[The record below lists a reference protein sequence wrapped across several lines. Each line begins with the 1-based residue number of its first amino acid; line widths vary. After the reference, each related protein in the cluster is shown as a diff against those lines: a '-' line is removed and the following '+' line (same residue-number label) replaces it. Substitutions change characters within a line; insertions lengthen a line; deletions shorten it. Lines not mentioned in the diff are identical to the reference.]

1 MLEVEVKYRVENVD
15 YVKSR
20 LVKLGAKHIETV
32 VEVDYYYQH
41 PCRDFKKSDEA
52 LRIRVSNGKYTL
64 TYKGPRIPGAVKAR
78 EEISVEFRDF
88 KKLDTIL
95 RKLGFKHLATIV
107 KKRDIYALGEF
118 KISVDEVEG
127 LGEFIEIE
135 HMGYTGTKGI
145 QDVASKINH
154 VIKCI
159 GVKGPCILKSY
170 LELLLESKQ

>member
-1 MLEVEVKYRVENVD
+1 MLEVEVKYRVKSVD

-78 EEISVEFRDF
+78 EELSVEFKDF
-88 KKLDTIL
+88 RKLDIIL

-107 KKRDIYALGEF
+107 KKRDIYILGEL
-118 KISVDEVEG
+118 KISIDNVDGLGAFIEVEHIG
-127 LGEFIEIE
+127 CTSIERV
-135 HMGYTGTKGI
+135 
-145 QDVASKINH
+145 QDVISKINH
-154 VIKCI
+154 VIKGI
-159 GVKGPCILKSY
+159 GVEGPCILKSY
-170 LELLLESKQ
+170 LELLLEK